1 LCGFEKDLRKY
12 SDLVSMN
19 REEIKTY
26 LPHREPML
34 LLDNIEEETVANE
47 NGEIIRYAIGT
58 YSVRGDE
65 FFLQGHFP
73 NYPVVPGVIL
83 CEMMAQSC
91 ALLLRDDLKTKRPL
105 YTGIDKVRFKYQ
117 VRPGD
122 TITLRSTITER
133 RQSLVLAKAEA
144 KVGDKLCCFGTFSF
158 MLV

>member
-1 LCGFEKDLRKY
+1 
-12 SDLVSMN
+12 MTQ
-19 REEIKTY
+19 EEIKTF

-34 LLDNIEEETVANE
+34 LVDSLEEEIVTND
-47 NGEIIRYAIGT
+47 NGEVTRYAIGV
-58 YSVRGDE
+58 YHVRGDE

-73 NYPVVPGVIL
+73 DYPVVPGVIL

-91 ALLLRDDLKTKRPL
+91 ALLLGDELKAKRPL

-122 TITLRSTITER
+122 TIVLRSTITEHR
-133 RQSLVLAKAEA
+133 RGLVLAKAEA
-144 KVGDKLCCFGTFSF
+144 TVDGKLCCRGNLSF

>member
-1 LCGFEKDLRKY
+1 
-12 SDLVSMN
+12 MTQ
-19 REEIKTY
+19 EEIKTF

-34 LLDNIEEETVANE
+34 LVDSLEEEIVTND
-47 NGEIIRYAIGT
+47 NGEVTRYAIGT
-58 YSVRGDE
+58 YHVRGDE

-73 NYPVVPGVIL
+73 DYPVVPGVIL

-91 ALLLRDDLKTKRPL
+91 ALLLGDELKDKRPL

-122 TITLRSTITER
+122 TIVLRSTIIEHR
-133 RQSLVLAKAEA
+133 RGLVLAKAEA
-144 KVGDKLCCFGTFSF
+144 TVDGKLCCRGNLSF

>member
-1 LCGFEKDLRKY
+1 
-12 SDLVSMN
+12 MTQ
-19 REEIKTY
+19 EEIKTF

-34 LLDNIEEETVANE
+34 LVDSLEEEIVTND
-47 NGEIIRYAIGT
+47 NGEVTRYAIGT
-58 YSVRGDE
+58 YHVRGDE

-73 NYPVVPGVIL
+73 DYPVVPGVIL

-91 ALLLRDDLKTKRPL
+91 ALLLGDELKDKRPL

-122 TITLRSTITER
+122 TIVLRSTITEHR
-133 RQSLVLAKAEA
+133 RGLVLAKAEA
-144 KVGDKLCCFGTFSF
+144 TVDGKLCCRGNLSF

>member
-1 LCGFEKDLRKY
+1 
-12 SDLVSMN
+12 MTQ
-19 REEIKTY
+19 EEIKTF

-34 LLDNIEEETVANE
+34 LVDSLEEEIVTND
-47 NGEIIRYAIGT
+47 NGEVTRYAIGT
-58 YSVRGDE
+58 YHVRGDE

-73 NYPVVPGVIL
+73 DYPVVPGVIL

-91 ALLLRDDLKTKRPL
+91 ALLLGDELKEKRPL

-122 TITLRSTITER
+122 TIVLRSTIIEHR
-133 RQSLVLAKAEA
+133 RGLVLAKAEA
-144 KVGDKLCCFGTFSF
+144 TVDGKLCCRGNLSF

>member
-1 LCGFEKDLRKY
+1 
-12 SDLVSMN
+12 MTQ
-19 REEIKTY
+19 EEIKTF

-34 LLDNIEEETVANE
+34 LVDSLEEEIVTND
-47 NGEIIRYAIGT
+47 NGEVTRYAIGV
-58 YSVRGDE
+58 YHVRGDE

-73 NYPVVPGVIL
+73 DYPVVPGVIL

-91 ALLLRDDLKTKRPL
+91 ALLLGDELKDKRPL

-122 TITLRSTITER
+122 TIVLRSTITEHR
-133 RQSLVLAKAEA
+133 RGLVLAKAEA
-144 KVGDKLCCFGTFSF
+144 TVDGKLCCRGNLSF